1 MPPQKK
7 ILHTVFLLMLALVW
21 VSACKKQTTQ
31 PDPPPKDPR
40 TYSWTIDTLKSNSGN
55 MVMRS
60 IWGNSTK
67 NMYVVGHDA
76 GPRRILHFDGL
87 SWQDIRLHAGEGG
100 PLNGSFSL
108 TRIFGFAWNNIWL
121 IGGLESPNPPPPP
134 AFPDSTLIVHFN
146 GSQWHMVP
154 TIPKGSR
161 LLSLWGDSPQNLWA
175 GGLHGTL
182 YHYDGSSWQ
191 QKQPPRSFWY
201 NSFAGLSTNEVYALA
216 YEFDALGRE
225 TNYLSM

>member
-1 MPPQKK
+1 
-7 ILHTVFLLMLALVW
+7 MLALVW